1 MADELTNP
9 FPSAVRDAFPPTPTE
24 AWLERV
30 AADLRGAPPDR
41 LTWQMPEGIA
51 LRPFY
56 RAEDLD
62 ALSVPTLA
70 RPPEA
75 RTWKL
80 RQDIQAAEAEAAN
93 RLARRALD
101 GAADLVGFR
110 LGETDGWPPSSLPH
124 LMAGLPAERLVLECE
139 VDRVASLRAEAGAA
153 RLTTDALAAPDAD
166 AALRPLAE
174 DEAWLLADA
183 AAIHDAGGTAVD
195 ELAVALGAVSEYL
208 ARLRTFGIDPGA
220 AAARLRIRLGA
231 GPRYFVEIAK
241 LRALRALLPHV
252 LDAYDAG
259 TPELPVE
266 VVTSRWTMT
275 AYDPHTN
282 LLRATTAAA
291 AALVG
296 GCRELIVRP
305 HDAATGLPSDD
316 ALRLARN
323 LARILQHEAHLDA
336 VEDPAAG
343 SYYAEI
349 LTDSLARTAWTHFQ
363 EMESAGGLVAHRHS
377 GALGARLAEARERQH
392 EALNTRRRTLI
403 GTTNYPDSEESRLG
417 ALAGADGPPRAA
429 TPFEQVRL
437 RTERHAQAHG
447 APPTVLLYLFGD
459 PVMANARA
467 TFALN
472 FLGCGGFHVLQHDPA
487 GDASNL
493 ADALAETRPDAV
505 VLCSADAEYAGALAA
520 FRGHAADAAG
530 SPLLLVAGNPD
541 DIPGDLG
548 GEVLFIHRR
557 SPLIETLTALQ
568 QRLGITPD
576 DDHPP
581 LAR

>member
-1 MADELTNP
+1 MADELTTP
-9 FPSAVRDAFPPTPTE
+9 FPDAVRAAFPPTPTE

-30 AADLRGAPPDR
+30 AADLRGAPLDR

-62 ALSVPTLA
+62 ARTLPALS

-75 RTWKL
+75 RAWRL
-80 RQDIQAAEAEAAN
+80 RQDIRAADAESAN

-110 LGETDGWPPSSLPH
+110 FGDADGWAPSSLP
-124 LMAGLPAERLVLECE
+124 LLAAGLPPEHLVLECDVE
-139 VDRVASLRAEAGAA
+139 AVAPLRAEAGGA
-153 RLTTDALAAPDAD
+153 RFTTDALAARDAN
-166 AALRPLAE
+166 AALQLLAG
-174 DEAWLLADA
+174 DDGWLLVDA
-183 AAIHDAGGTAVD
+183 AAIHDEGGTAVD

-208 ARLRTFGIDPGA
+208 ARLRSLGLGSGA

-259 TPELPVE
+259 PRDLPVE

-343 SYYAEI
+343 SYYAEV
-349 LTDSLARTAWTHFQ
+349 LTDTLARTAWARFQ
-363 EMESAGGLVAHRHS
+363 EIEGVGGLLAYRHS
-377 GALGARLAEARERQH
+377 GALGARLSEARKRQH

-403 GTTNYPDSEESRLG
+403 GTTNYPDPEESRLG
-417 ALAGADGPPRAA
+417 EFAGEDGPPRAA
-429 TPFEQVRL
+429 IPFEQVRL
-437 RTERHAQAHG
+437 RTEWHAQTQG
-447 APPTVLLYLFGD
+447 APPTVLLYPFGD

-467 TFALN
+467 TFALHV
-472 FLGCGGFHVLQHDPA
+472 LGCGGFHVVQHDPV
-487 GDASNL
+487 GDASERM
-493 ADALAETRPDAV
+493 DALAKTRPDAV
-505 VLCSADAEYAGALAA
+505 VLCSADAEYAGAIEA
-520 FRGHAADAAG
+520 FKTRAADAAG
-530 SPLLLVAGNPD
+530 GPLLLVAGNPD
-541 DIPGDLG
+541 EIPGDLG
-548 GEVLFIHRR
+548 GEVLFIHRH
-557 SPLIETLTALQ
+557 SPLIETLTTLQ
-568 QRLGITPD
+568 QRLGIDTD
-576 DDHPP
+576 DDHLP
-581 LAR
+581 LA